1 MVFIHLAEPLE
12 PLEPKIKMTSNFLRI
27 NLIKLSFAVCHLL
40 LMGSVLAQTP
50 GYQKITWDD
59 LLNLEWYQQMKKDM
73 ASYGRMAFLK
83 DGSEEAEKL
92 MASMRSKLDEAPIS
106 TKYINQKIRMPG
118 FVVPLDA
125 VRNGQREFLL
135 VPYFGACI
143 HTPPPPANQIVL
155 VTPHPKLNLSKT
167 LESMDV
173 IWVEGLLK
181 EARTKT
187 ASGVSGYTLEA
198 VKIYPY
204 TALHNT
210 KK

>member
-1 MVFIHLAEPLE
+1 MQF
-12 PLEPKIKMTSNFLRI
+12 
-27 NLIKLSFAVCHLL
+27 NLFRLSFSKLCVTVFQLL
-40 LMGSVLAQTP
+40 LSVSVFAQTP

-59 LLNLEWYQQMKKDM
+59 LLNEEWYQQMKKDM
-73 ASYGRMAFLK
+73 ASYGRMSFLK

-92 MASMRSKLDEAPIS
+92 MASMRKKLDEAPIS
-106 TKYINQKIRMPG
+106 TKYVNQKIHMPG

-155 VTPHPKLNLSKT
+155 VTPHPQLNLSKT

-173 IWVEGLLK
+173 IWVEGELK

-187 ASGVSGYTLEA
+187 ASGVSGYSLEA
-198 VKIYPY
+198 IQVYPY
-204 TALHNT
+204 KALHNT

>member
-1 MVFIHLAEPLE
+1 MQF
-12 PLEPKIKMTSNFLRI
+12 NFFR
-27 NLIKLSFAVCHLL
+27 LSFSKLCITVFQLL
-40 LMGSVLAQTP
+40 LAVSVFAQTP

-59 LLNLEWYQQMKKDM
+59 LLNEEWYQQMKKDM
-73 ASYGRMAFLK
+73 ASYGRMSFLK

-92 MASMRSKLDEAPIS
+92 MTSMRKKLDEAPIS
-106 TKYINQKIRMPG
+106 TKYVNQKIRMPG

-155 VTPHPKLNLSKT
+155 VTPHPQLNLSKT

-173 IWVEGLLK
+173 IWVEGELK

-187 ASGVSGYTLEA
+187 ASGVSGYSLEA
-198 VKIYPY
+198 IQVYPY
-204 TALHNT
+204 KALHNT

>member
-1 MVFIHLAEPLE
+1 MKF
-12 PLEPKIKMTSNFLRI
+12 
-27 NLIKLSFAVCHLL
+27 NLIRYTLIKVLL
-40 LMGSVLAQTP
+40 GLFSLLFSASVFAQTP

-59 LLNLEWYQQMKKDM
+59 LLNEEWYQQMKKDM

-92 MASMRSKLDEAPIS
+92 MASMRKKLDEAPIS

-125 VRNGQREFLL
+125 MRNGQREFLL

-155 VTPHPKLNLSKT
+155 VTPHPQLNLSKT
-167 LESMDV
+167 LESMEV
-173 IWVEGLLK
+173 IWVEGELK
-181 EARTKT
+181 ESRTKT
-187 ASGVSGYTLEA
+187 ASGVSGYSLEA
-198 VKIYPY
+198 IQIYPY
-204 TALHNT
+204 KALHNI

>member
-1 MVFIHLAEPLE
+1 MQ
-12 PLEPKIKMTSNFLRI
+12 
-27 NLIKLSFAVCHLL
+27 IKLFRLSLLKLCVTVFQLL
-40 LMGSVLAQTP
+40 LAASVFAQTP

-59 LLNLEWYQQMKKDM
+59 LLNEEWYQQMKKDM
-73 ASYGRMAFLK
+73 ASYGRMSFLK

-92 MASMRSKLDEAPIS
+92 MASMRKKLDEAPIS
-106 TKYINQKIRMPG
+106 TKYVNQKIRMPG

-155 VTPHPKLNLSKT
+155 VTPHPQLNLSKT

-173 IWVEGLLK
+173 IWVEGELK

-187 ASGVSGYTLEA
+187 ASGVSGYSLEA
-198 VKIYPY
+198 IKVYPY
-204 TALHNT
+204 KALHNT
-210 KK
+210 SK

>member
-1 MVFIHLAEPLE
+1 MQI
-12 PLEPKIKMTSNFLRI
+12 NFFRFSLF
-27 NLIKLSFAVCHLL
+27 KLSVTVFQLL
-40 LMGSVLAQTP
+40 LVASVFAQTP

-59 LLNLEWYQQMKKDM
+59 LLNEEWYLQMKKDM
-73 ASYGRMAFLK
+73 ASYGRMSFLK

-92 MASMRSKLDEAPIS
+92 MASMRKKLDEAPIS
-106 TKYINQKIRMPG
+106 TKYVNQKIRMPG

-125 VRNGQREFLL
+125 IRNGQREFLL

-155 VTPHPKLNLSKT
+155 VTPHPQLNLSKT

-173 IWVEGLLK
+173 IWVEGELK

-187 ASGVSGYTLEA
+187 ASGVSGYSLEA
-198 VKIYPY
+198 IKVYPY
-204 TALHNT
+204 KALHNT
-210 KK
+210 SK

>member
-1 MVFIHLAEPLE
+1 MQFKFFRLSLFKLCVTVFQ
-12 PLEPKIKMTSNFLRI
+12 
-27 NLIKLSFAVCHLL
+27 LL
-40 LMGSVLAQTP
+40 LAASVFAQTP

-59 LLNLEWYQQMKKDM
+59 LLNEEWYQQMKKDM
-73 ASYGRMAFLK
+73 ASYGRMSFLK

-92 MASMRSKLDEAPIS
+92 MASMRKKLDEAPIS
-106 TKYINQKIRMPG
+106 TKYVNQKIRMPG

-155 VTPHPKLNLSKT
+155 VTPHPQLNLSKT

-173 IWVEGLLK
+173 IWVEGELK

-187 ASGVSGYTLEA
+187 ASGVSGYSLEA
-198 VKIYPY
+198 IQVYPY
-204 TALHNT
+204 KALHNT

>member
-1 MVFIHLAEPLE
+1 MLKMISPRYFWKIFLA
-12 PLEPKIKMTSNFLRI
+12 
-27 NLIKLSFAVCHLL
+27 LSQVLVVCSA
-40 LMGSVLAQTP
+40 MAQTP

-59 LLNLEWYQQMKKDM
+59 LLNEEWYQQMKKDM

-83 DGSEEAEKL
+83 DGSEEAEKM
-92 MASMRSKLDEAPIS
+92 MASMRKKLDEAPIS
-106 TKYINQKIRMPG
+106 NKYINQKIRMPG

-155 VTPHPKLNLSKT
+155 VTPHPNLNLSKP
-167 LESMDV
+167 LESMEV
-173 IWVEGLLK
+173 IWVEGELK

-187 ASGVSGYTLEA
+187 ASGVSGYALEA
-198 VKIYPY
+198 IQVYPY
-204 TALHNT
+204 KALHNT

>member
-1 MVFIHLAEPLE
+1 MAASCNISAML
-12 PLEPKIKMTSNFLRI
+12 SNFLKF
-27 NLIKLSFAVCHLL
+27 NVIKLCVVVCHFLL
-40 LMGSVLAQTP
+40 FLSAFAQTP

-59 LLNLEWYQQMKKDM
+59 LLNEEWYQQMKKEM
-73 ASYGRMAFLK
+73 GTYGRMAFLK

>member
-1 MVFIHLAEPLE
+1 MQVQFFKIH
-12 PLEPKIKMTSNFLRI
+12 
-27 NLIKLSFAVCHLL
+27 LIKLCVALCYLLFAAAVF
-40 LMGSVLAQTP
+40 AQTP

-59 LLNLEWYQQMKKDM
+59 LLNEEWYQQMKKDM

-92 MASMRSKLDEAPIS
+92 MASMRKKLDEAPIAP
-106 TKYINQKIRMPG
+106 KYVNQKIRMPG

-173 IWVEGLLK
+173 IWVEGELK
-181 EARTKT
+181 DARTTT
-187 ASGVSGYTLEA
+187 ASGVSGYSLEA
-198 VKIYPY
+198 VQIYPY
-204 TALHNT
+204 KALHNT

>member
-1 MVFIHLAEPLE
+1 MQINFFRLSLFKLCVTVF
-12 PLEPKIKMTSNFLRI
+12 
-27 NLIKLSFAVCHLL
+27 LL
-40 LMGSVLAQTP
+40 LLAVSVFAQTP

-59 LLNLEWYQQMKKDM
+59 LLNEEWYQQMKKDM
-73 ASYGRMAFLK
+73 ASYGRMSFLK

-92 MASMRSKLDEAPIS
+92 MASMRKKLDEAPIS
-106 TKYINQKIRMPG
+106 TKYVNQKIRMPG

-155 VTPHPKLNLSKT
+155 VTPHPQLNLSKT

-173 IWVEGLLK
+173 IWVEGELK
-181 EARTKT
+181 DARTKT
-187 ASGVSGYTLEA
+187 ASGVSGYSLEA
-198 VKIYPY
+198 IQVYPY
-204 TALHNT
+204 KALHNT

>member
-1 MVFIHLAEPLE
+1 MQVQFFKIH
-12 PLEPKIKMTSNFLRI
+12 
-27 NLIKLSFAVCHLL
+27 LIKLCVALCYLLFAAAVF
-40 LMGSVLAQTP
+40 AQTP

-59 LLNLEWYQQMKKDM
+59 LLNEEWYQQMKKDM

-92 MASMRSKLDEAPIS
+92 MASMRKKLDEAPIAP
-106 TKYINQKIRMPG
+106 KYVNQKIRMPG

-173 IWVEGLLK
+173 IWVEGELK
-181 EARTKT
+181 DSRTTT
-187 ASGVSGYTLEA
+187 ASGVSGYSLEA
-198 VKIYPY
+198 VQIYPY
-204 TALHNT
+204 KALHNT

>member
-1 MVFIHLAEPLE
+1 MKF
-12 PLEPKIKMTSNFLRI
+12 
-27 NLIKLSFAVCHLL
+27 NLIRYTYIKLFLGLFSLL
-40 LMGSVLAQTP
+40 FSASVFAQTP

-59 LLNLEWYQQMKKDM
+59 LLNEEWYQQMKKDM

-92 MASMRSKLDEAPIS
+92 MASMRKKLDEAPIS

-155 VTPHPKLNLSKT
+155 VTPHPQLNLSKT
-167 LESMDV
+167 LESMEV
-173 IWVEGLLK
+173 IWVEGELK
-181 EARTKT
+181 ESRTKT
-187 ASGVSGYTLEA
+187 ASGVSGYSLEA
-198 VKIYPY
+198 IQVYPY
-204 TALHNT
+204 KALHNT

>member
-1 MVFIHLAEPLE
+1 MQVQFFKIH
-12 PLEPKIKMTSNFLRI
+12 
-27 NLIKLSFAVCHLL
+27 LIKLCLALCHLL
-40 LMGSVLAQTP
+40 FAAAVFAQTP

-59 LLNLEWYQQMKKDM
+59 LLNEAWYQQMKKEM

-92 MASMRSKLDEAPIS
+92 MASMRKKLDEAPIAP
-106 TKYINQKIRMPG
+106 KYVNQKIRMPG

-155 VTPHPKLNLSKT
+155 VTPHPKLNLPKT

-173 IWVEGLLK
+173 IWVEGELK
-181 EARTKT
+181 DARTTT
-187 ASGVSGYTLEA
+187 ASGVSGYSLEA
-198 VKIYPY
+198 VQIYPY
-204 TALHNT
+204 KALHNT

>member
-1 MVFIHLAEPLE
+1 MQINFFRLSLFKLCVTVFQFLLA
-12 PLEPKIKMTSNFLRI
+12 TSVF
-27 NLIKLSFAVCHLL
+27 
-40 LMGSVLAQTP
+40 AQTP

-59 LLNLEWYQQMKKDM
+59 LLNEEWYQQMKKDM
-73 ASYGRMAFLK
+73 ASYGRMSFLK

-92 MASMRSKLDEAPIS
+92 MASMRKKLDEAPIS
-106 TKYINQKIRMPG
+106 TKYVNQKIRMPG

-155 VTPHPKLNLSKT
+155 VTPHPQLNLSKT

-173 IWVEGLLK
+173 IWVEGELK

-187 ASGVSGYTLEA
+187 ASGVSGYSLEA
-198 VKIYPY
+198 IQVYPY
-204 TALHNT
+204 KALHNT

>member
-1 MVFIHLAEPLE
+1 MTTVQFNFIRYTLSKVLLGLFSLMFSASVF
-12 PLEPKIKMTSNFLRI
+12 S
-27 NLIKLSFAVCHLL
+27 
-40 LMGSVLAQTP
+40 QTP

-59 LLNLEWYQQMKKDM
+59 LLNEEWYQQMKKDM

-92 MASMRSKLDEAPIS
+92 MASMRKKLDEAPIS

-155 VTPHPKLNLSKT
+155 VTPHPQLNLSKT
-167 LESMDV
+167 LESMEV
-173 IWVEGLLK
+173 IWVEGELK
-181 EARTKT
+181 DARTKT
-187 ASGVSGYTLEA
+187 ASGVSGYSLEA
-198 VKIYPY
+198 IQIYPY
-204 TALHNT
+204 KALHNI

>member
-1 MVFIHLAEPLE
+1 MLSIFSRFNLNKLCLVACH
-12 PLEPKIKMTSNFLRI
+12 FLFVV
-27 NLIKLSFAVCHLL
+27 SAF
-40 LMGSVLAQTP
+40 AQTP

-59 LLNLEWYQQMKKDM
+59 LLNVEWYQQMKKDM
-73 ASYGRMAFLK
+73 ASYGRMAFLQ

-92 MASMRSKLDEAPIS
+92 MASMRAKLDEAPIS
-106 TKYINQKIRMPG
+106 TKFINQKIRMPG

-155 VTPHPKLNLSKT
+155 VTPGPKLNLSKP

-173 IWVEGLLK
+173 IWIEGELK

-198 VKIYPY
+198 VQI
-204 TALHNT
+204 
-210 KK
+210 

>member
-1 MVFIHLAEPLE
+1 MQF
-12 PLEPKIKMTSNFLRI
+12 NFFR
-27 NLIKLSFAVCHLL
+27 LSFSKLCVTVFQLL
-40 LMGSVLAQTP
+40 LAVSVFAQTP

-59 LLNLEWYQQMKKDM
+59 LLNEEWYQQMKKDM
-73 ASYGRMAFLK
+73 ASYGRMSFLK

-92 MASMRSKLDEAPIS
+92 MTSMRKKLDEAPIS
-106 TKYINQKIRMPG
+106 TKYVNQKIRMPG

-155 VTPHPKLNLSKT
+155 VTPHPQLNLSKT

-173 IWVEGLLK
+173 IWVEGELK

-187 ASGVSGYTLEA
+187 ASGVSGYSLEA
-198 VKIYPY
+198 IQVYPY
-204 TALHNT
+204 KALHNT

>member
-1 MVFIHLAEPLE
+1 MQVQFFKIH
-12 PLEPKIKMTSNFLRI
+12 
-27 NLIKLSFAVCHLL
+27 LIKLCLALCHLL
-40 LMGSVLAQTP
+40 FAAAVFSQTP

-59 LLNLEWYQQMKKDM
+59 LLNEEWYQQMKKEM

-92 MASMRSKLDEAPIS
+92 MASMRKKLDEAPIAP
-106 TKYINQKIRMPG
+106 KYVNQKIRMPG

-155 VTPHPKLNLSKT
+155 VTPHPKLNLPKT

-173 IWVEGLLK
+173 IWVEGELK
-181 EARTKT
+181 DARTTT
-187 ASGVSGYTLEA
+187 ASGVSGYSLEA
-198 VKIYPY
+198 VQIYPY
-204 TALHNT
+204 KALHNT

>member
-1 MVFIHLAEPLE
+1 MQ
-12 PLEPKIKMTSNFLRI
+12 
-27 NLIKLSFAVCHLL
+27 IKLFRFCLFKLCVTVFQLLFAA
-40 LMGSVLAQTP
+40 SVFAQTP

-59 LLNLEWYQQMKKDM
+59 LLNEEWYQQMKKDM
-73 ASYGRMAFLK
+73 ASYGRMSFLK

-92 MASMRSKLDEAPIS
+92 MASMRKKLDEAPIS
-106 TKYINQKIRMPG
+106 TKYVNQKIRMPG

-155 VTPHPKLNLSKT
+155 VTPHPQLNLSKT

-173 IWVEGLLK
+173 IWVEGELK

-187 ASGVSGYTLEA
+187 ASGVSGYSLEA
-198 VKIYPY
+198 IKVYPY
-204 TALHNT
+204 KALHNT
-210 KK
+210 NK

>member
-1 MVFIHLAEPLE
+1 MQF
-12 PLEPKIKMTSNFLRI
+12 NFFR
-27 NLIKLSFAVCHLL
+27 LSFSKLCITVFQLL
-40 LMGSVLAQTP
+40 LAVSVFAQTP

-59 LLNLEWYQQMKKDM
+59 LLNEEWYLQMKKDM
-73 ASYGRMAFLK
+73 ASYGRMSFLK

-92 MASMRSKLDEAPIS
+92 MASMRKKLDEAPIS
-106 TKYINQKIRMPG
+106 TKYVNQKIRMPG

-155 VTPHPKLNLSKT
+155 VTPHPQLNLSKT

-173 IWVEGLLK
+173 IWVEGELK

-187 ASGVSGYTLEA
+187 ASGVSGYSLEA
-198 VKIYPY
+198 IQVYPY
-204 TALHNT
+204 KALHNT

>member
-1 MVFIHLAEPLE
+1 MQFNFFRFSFSKLCVTVFQ
-12 PLEPKIKMTSNFLRI
+12 
-27 NLIKLSFAVCHLL
+27 LL
-40 LMGSVLAQTP
+40 LAASVFAQTP

-59 LLNLEWYQQMKKDM
+59 LLNEEWYLQMKKDM
-73 ASYGRMAFLK
+73 ASYGRMSFLK

-92 MASMRSKLDEAPIS
+92 MASMRKKLDEAPIS
-106 TKYINQKIRMPG
+106 TKYVNQKIRMPG

-155 VTPHPKLNLSKT
+155 VTPHPQLNLSKT

-173 IWVEGLLK
+173 IWVEGELK

-187 ASGVSGYTLEA
+187 ASGVSGYSLEA
-198 VKIYPY
+198 IQVYPY
-204 TALHNT
+204 KALHNT

>member
-1 MVFIHLAEPLE
+1 MQ
-12 PLEPKIKMTSNFLRI
+12 IKFFRLSLF
-27 NLIKLSFAVCHLL
+27 KLSVTVFQLL
-40 LMGSVLAQTP
+40 LAASVFAQTP

-59 LLNLEWYQQMKKDM
+59 LLNEEWYQQMKKDM
-73 ASYGRMAFLK
+73 ATYGRMSFLK

-92 MASMRSKLDEAPIS
+92 MASMRKKLDEAPIS
-106 TKYINQKIRMPG
+106 TKYVNQKIRMPG

-155 VTPHPKLNLSKT
+155 VTPHPQLNLSKT

-173 IWVEGLLK
+173 IWVEGELK
-181 EARTKT
+181 ESRTKT
-187 ASGVSGYTLEA
+187 ASGVSGYSLEA
-198 VKIYPY
+198 IKVYPY
-204 TALHNT
+204 KALHNT
-210 KK
+210 SK

>member
-1 MVFIHLAEPLE
+1 MQVQFFKIH
-12 PLEPKIKMTSNFLRI
+12 
-27 NLIKLSFAVCHLL
+27 LIKLCVALCYLLFAAAVF
-40 LMGSVLAQTP
+40 AQTP

-59 LLNLEWYQQMKKDM
+59 LLNEEWYQQMKKEM

-92 MASMRSKLDEAPIS
+92 MASMRKKLDEAPIAP
-106 TKYINQKIRMPG
+106 KYVNQKIRMPG

-173 IWVEGLLK
+173 IWVEGELK
-181 EARTKT
+181 DSRTTT
-187 ASGVSGYTLEA
+187 ASGVSGYSLEA
-198 VKIYPY
+198 VQIYPY
-204 TALHNT
+204 KALHNT

>member
-1 MVFIHLAEPLE
+1 MRI
-12 PLEPKIKMTSNFLRI
+12 NFLRF
-27 NLIKLSFAVCHLL
+27 NGFKLCIAICHLL
-40 LMGSVLAQTP
+40 FVVSAFAQTP

-59 LLNLEWYQQMKKDM
+59 LLNEDWYQQMQKDM

-92 MASMRSKLDEAPIS
+92 MASMRKKLDEAPIA

-155 VTPHPKLNLSKT
+155 VTSHPKLNLSKT

-173 IWVEGLLK
+173 IWVEGELK

-187 ASGVSGYTLEA
+187 ASGVSGYSLEA
-198 VKIYPY
+198 VQIYPY
-204 TALHNT
+204 KALHNT

>member
-1 MVFIHLAEPLE
+1 MQIKFFRLSLFKLCVTVFQ
-12 PLEPKIKMTSNFLRI
+12 
-27 NLIKLSFAVCHLL
+27 LL
-40 LMGSVLAQTP
+40 LAASVFAQTP

-59 LLNLEWYQQMKKDM
+59 LLNEEWYQQMKKDM
-73 ASYGRMAFLK
+73 ASYGRMSFLK

-92 MASMRSKLDEAPIS
+92 MASMRKKLDEAPIS
-106 TKYINQKIRMPG
+106 TKYVNQKIRMPG

-155 VTPHPKLNLSKT
+155 VTPHPQLNLSKT

-173 IWVEGLLK
+173 IWVEGELK

-187 ASGVSGYTLEA
+187 ASGVSGYSLEA
-198 VKIYPY
+198 IQVYPY
-204 TALHNT
+204 KALHNT

>member
-1 MVFIHLAEPLE
+1 
-12 PLEPKIKMTSNFLRI
+12 MTTMKF
-27 NLIKLSFAVCHLL
+27 NLIRYTLIKVLL
-40 LMGSVLAQTP
+40 GLFSLLFSASVFSQTP

-59 LLNLEWYQQMKKDM
+59 LLNEEWYQQMKKDM

-92 MASMRSKLDEAPIS
+92 MASMRTKLDEAPIS
-106 TKYINQKIRMPG
+106 TKFINQKIRMPG

-155 VTPHPKLNLSKT
+155 VTPGPKLNLSKP

-173 IWVEGLLK
+173 IWIEGELK

-198 VKIYPY
+198 VQIYPY
-204 TALHNT
+204 TALHNI

>member
-1 MVFIHLAEPLE
+1 MQF
-12 PLEPKIKMTSNFLRI
+12 NFFR
-27 NLIKLSFAVCHLL
+27 LSFSKLCITVFQLL
-40 LMGSVLAQTP
+40 LAVSVFAQTP

-59 LLNLEWYQQMKKDM
+59 LLNEEWYLQMKKDM
-73 ASYGRMAFLK
+73 ASYGRMSFLK

-92 MASMRSKLDEAPIS
+92 MASMRKKLDEAPIS
-106 TKYINQKIRMPG
+106 TKYVNQKIRMPG

-155 VTPHPKLNLSKT
+155 VTPHPQLNLSKT

-173 IWVEGLLK
+173 IWVEGELK
-181 EARTKT
+181 EARTIT
-187 ASGVSGYTLEA
+187 ASGVSGYSLEA
-198 VKIYPY
+198 IQVYPY
-204 TALHNT
+204 KALHNT

>member
-1 MVFIHLAEPLE
+1 MKF
-12 PLEPKIKMTSNFLRI
+12 
-27 NLIKLSFAVCHLL
+27 NLIRHAHIKLFIGLFSLFFSA
-40 LMGSVLAQTP
+40 SVFAQTP

-59 LLNLEWYQQMKKDM
+59 LLNEEWYQQMKKDM

-92 MASMRSKLDEAPIS
+92 MASMRKKLDEAPIS

-125 VRNGQREFLL
+125 MRYGQREFLL

-155 VTPHPKLNLSKT
+155 VTPHPQLKLSKT

-173 IWVEGLLK
+173 IWVEGELK
-181 EARTKT
+181 DTRNKT
-187 ASGVSGYTLEA
+187 SSGVSGYALEA
-198 VKIYPY
+198 IQVYPY
-204 TALHNT
+204 KALHNT
-210 KK
+210 INTK